1 MAFVVL
7 EGFSGTGKT
16 TLARRLERRGWLRLQ
31 ESAHA
36 LPSQVPVADNGNTC
50 SDYSLL
56 GATLTYTSTISRLRG
71 TRDLIA
77 EGFILSDLA
86 YAKARFELKKS
97 TAYPTMLALCR
108 EVLTI
113 PRMRPDL
120 YVLLDAGP
128 ETIDDRQ
135 VRKNGK
141 DRNATEI
148 FRAMY
153 YKALAEIHQELN
165 ETNIERVRTDSEVE
179 KTLDVILAA
188 LKMKGVAGV

>member
-1 MAFVVL
+1 
-7 EGFSGTGKT
+7 
-16 TLARRLERRGWLRLQ
+16 
-31 ESAHA
+31 
-36 LPSQVPVADNGNTC
+36 
-50 SDYSLL
+50 
-56 GATLTYTSTISRLRG
+56 
-71 TRDLIA
+71 
-77 EGFILSDLA
+77 
-86 YAKARFELKKS
+86 
-97 TAYPTMLALCR
+97 MLALCR
-108 EVLTI
+108 EVLAI

>member
-1 MAFVVL
+1 M
-7 EGFSGTGKT
+7 
-16 TLARRLERRGWLRLQ
+16 
-31 ESAHA
+31 
-36 LPSQVPVADNGNTC
+36 
-50 SDYSLL
+50 
-56 GATLTYTSTISRLRG
+56 
-71 TRDLIA
+71 IA

-108 EVLTI
+108 EVLAI